1 MAALPFLS
9 LYLFVSAPPLLSLAS
24 QAVRPRRMC
33 EDDSVVTGSQPPC
46 LLPARVCGIG
56 IGLGRCAGTG
66 WGGHGEEPPLSGC
79 SLQPPRQANMSA
91 ELELLWPLSVP
102 LLLLL
107 GATAWLCV
115 HCSRPGVKR
124 KEKIYEQRN
133 RQEDEESFTVTQTY
147 SLARPVWP
155 GSLMDTASDKSLER
169 KNKLLFSHG
178 EGSRHGPDAAY
189 VDPIPTDYYNWGC
202 SQKLPEDD
210 DSNSYENV
218 LICKPTAPD
227 SGGEESEDYQNS
239 VSIREWRESRRTV
252 GLSPMG
258 RGHQEGAQASPSG
271 SPDEEPDY
279 VNGDV
284 AARG

>member
-1 MAALPFLS
+1 
-9 LYLFVSAPPLLSLAS
+9 
-24 QAVRPRRMC
+24 MC
-33 EDDSVVTGSQPPC
+33 EDDSVVTGSQLPC
-46 LLPARVCGIG
+46 LLPARVGGVGIS
-56 IGLGRCAGTG
+56 LGRCAGTR
-66 WGGHGEEPPLSGC
+66 WGGHGEEPPLSA
-79 SLQPPRQANMSA
+79 LQAPPQASMNA
-91 ELELLWPLSVP
+91 ELELLWPWSVP

-115 HCSRPGVKR
+115 RCSRPGVKR
-124 KEKIYEQRN
+124 NEKIYEQRN
-133 RQEDEESFTVTQTY
+133 QQENEESFTVAQTY
-147 SLARPVWP
+147 SLARPVWA
-155 GSLMDTASDKSLER
+155 GSLMDTASDKSSER
-169 KNKLLFSHG
+169 KNKMLFSHLEG
-178 EGSRHGPDAAY
+178 PETLRYQNVYKGSRHGPDASY

-202 SQKLPEDD
+202 FQKPPEDD

-252 GLSPMG
+252 G
-258 RGHQEGAQASPSG
+258 AQVSPSG

-284 AARG
+284 ATAEKV

>member
-1 MAALPFLS
+1 M
-9 LYLFVSAPPLLSLAS
+9 
-24 QAVRPRRMC
+24 
-33 EDDSVVTGSQPPC
+33 
-46 LLPARVCGIG
+46 
-56 IGLGRCAGTG
+56 
-66 WGGHGEEPPLSGC
+66 
-79 SLQPPRQANMSA
+79 NA
-91 ELELLWPLSVP
+91 ELELLWPWSVP

-115 HCSRPGVKR
+115 RCSRPGVKR
-124 KEKIYEQRN
+124 NEKIYEQRN
-133 RQEDEESFTVTQTY
+133 QQENEESFTVAQTY
-147 SLARPVWP
+147 SLARPVWA
-155 GSLMDTASDKSLER
+155 GSLMDTASDKSSER
-169 KNKLLFSHG
+169 KNKMLFSHLEG
-178 EGSRHGPDAAY
+178 PETLRYQNVYKGSRHGPDASY

-202 SQKLPEDD
+202 FQKPPEDD

-252 GLSPMG
+252 G
-258 RGHQEGAQASPSG
+258 AQVSPSG

-284 AARG
+284 ATAEKV